1 MESRKIHT
9 AEILEKS
16 KELFHVMEK
25 LVVFHRSLCDVLKE
39 EYGHMTVV
47 DTKGLFETSQTKEVL
62 IGQIWSA
69 EQLRIKIAEQMSSSL
84 GNTTSSD
91 SPSTLLEIAK
101 FLPQIE
107 SERLTKTREVL
118 QMLVLEAKEANL
130 KNMEFANSSLT
141 RIEEMKRNVLGLNN
155 NNNENYSHSGVRQP
169 ITEQGGRLLST
180 EA

>member
-1 MESRKIHT
+1 MESRKIQT

-16 KELFHVMEK
+16 RELFHVMEK

-39 EYGHMTVV
+39 EYGHMTSL

-62 IGQIWSA
+62 ISQIWSA
-69 EQLRIKIAEQMSSSL
+69 EQLRLRIAEQMSLAL
-84 GNTTSSD
+84 GFDPKSNTPT
-91 SPSTLLEIAK
+91 TLLKIAES
-101 FLPQIE
+101 LPTNE
-107 SERLTKTREVL
+107 STRLVKTREVL
-118 QMLVLEAKEANL
+118 QMLITEARESNQR
-130 KNMEFANSSLT
+130 NMEFADSSLV